1 MATVII
7 PTPLRKFT
15 NNTAR
20 LQVKPGTI
28 QETVSEL
35 TANFPD
41 LKKHL
46 LDEKGN
52 IRSYV
57 NIFVGDDDIRDL
69 QQEKTAVHEGT
80 VISIVP
86 AIAGGA
92 PDNGQ
97 APNRNNGQPGNRENG
112 QSPDRDNG
120 QHANAPFAKPG
131 NAPFTKEEL
140 ARYNRHIIIPGF
152 GMEAQQKLKAAKVLV
167 IGSGGLGS
175 PVLLYLAAAGVGT
188 IGIVDFDVV
197 DDSNLQR
204 QVLFGVDAIGQSKV
218 EAAKKRL
225 EALNP
230 YIRLQVYNTHL
241 NSQNALDILRDYD
254 VIADGTDNFPTRYLV
269 NDASVLLGK
278 PNVYA
283 SIFQFEGQVSVFNYR
298 DAGGKLGPN
307 YRDLY
312 PTPPP
317 PGLVPSC
324 AEGGVLGVLPGIIG
338 SLQALEVIKVTTG
351 VGETLSG
358 RFYIFDALNFES
370 RTFKIKPR
378 EDNPINGKNP
388 TITGLI
394 DYEQFC
400 GMRAVE
406 EKPLKE
412 ITVKELY
419 DWQVQG
425 EPFQLIDVREPHE
438 YDIVNIGGELIPLAT
453 ISDHAQNIS
462 TNKKVVVHCKV
473 GGRSA
478 KAIREL
484 EEKFGFTNLYN
495 LKGGILAYIDQVQ
508 PELTKY

>member
-20 LQVKPGTI
+20 LQVGAGTI
-28 QETVSEL
+28 RDTVNEL
-35 TANFPD
+35 TLNFPD

-46 LDEKGN
+46 LDEGGN

-57 NIFVGDDDIRDL
+57 NIFVGDDDIRNL
-69 QQEKTAVHEGT
+69 QQEKTAVKEDT

-92 PDNGQ
+92 PDHDG
-97 APNRNNGQPGNRENG
+97 
-112 QSPDRDNG
+112 
-120 QHANAPFAKPG
+120 G
-131 NAPFTKEEL
+131 NASHNGNPAGSGNPAATGNPGSAVTDIRFSKEEL

-152 GMEAQQKLKAAKVLV
+152 GYEAQQKLKAARVLV

-204 QVLFGVDAIGQSKV
+204 QVLFGIDEIGKPKV
-218 EAAKKRL
+218 EAAKRRL
-225 EALNP
+225 ESLNP
-230 YIRLQVYNTHL
+230 YIRLNIYNTHL
-241 NSQNALDILRDYD
+241 NSQNALDIIRDYD

-269 NDASVLLGK
+269 NDAAVLLGK

-283 SIFQFEGQVSVFNYR
+283 SIFQFEGQVSVFNYV
-298 DAGGKLGPN
+298 DAQGNRGPN

-338 SLQALEVIKVTTG
+338 SLQALEVIKVITG
-351 VGETLSG
+351 VGDTLSG

-370 RTFKIKPR
+370 RTFNIKSR
-378 EDNPINGKNP
+378 EDNPVNGKNP
-388 TITGLI
+388 TITALI

-400 GMRAVE
+400 GTRAVE
-406 EKPLKE
+406 EKALKE
-412 ITVKELY
+412 ISVKELY
-419 DWQVQG
+419 DLQVRG
-425 EPFQLIDVREPHE
+425 EKFQLIDVREPHE
-438 YDIVNIGGELIPLAT
+438 YDIVNINGELIPLAT
-453 ISDHAQNIS
+453 IADNAGKIA
-462 TNKKVVVHCKV
+462 TDKKVIVHCKV

-495 LKGGILAYIDQVQ
+495 LKGGILAYIEEVQ